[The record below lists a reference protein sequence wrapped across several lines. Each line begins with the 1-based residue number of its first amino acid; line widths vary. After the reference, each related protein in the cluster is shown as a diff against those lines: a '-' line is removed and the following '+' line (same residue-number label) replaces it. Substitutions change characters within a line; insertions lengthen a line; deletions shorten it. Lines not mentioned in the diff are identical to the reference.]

1 MGDFKF
7 ACGNCGQH
15 IAVDETWCGQ
25 RLKCPVCQTELE
37 VPNAMPT
44 ALPPLP
50 KRAAAPP
57 PPVPPIPQRPSAI
70 ASTPIRSQVRGPLCV
85 LAPVSLLLV
94 VATPLVAFIQ
104 TMLFPIVPLT
114 PVCLIAGLV
123 CGHMALGRIRRRAM
137 GGKVW
142 AVIGL
147 VLGYLLAVVVA
158 LSIGYL
164 IAVKQGWIQP
174 PQSQRQWPGFP
185 NRTSPRPSGQPFPG
199 VQPSRPQF
207 PTPQPNRSTPM
218 PGAPPRSGPAY
229 YRSDVTNNVTG
240 TVGGQPFKCTRAR
253 IMGGMLE
260 LGQGDD
266 FFPDASVTIFT
277 MLTGDPSGKVVTV
290 PTAAGGISPP
300 LNVRWKEN
308 GRSRMEPPVRN
319 YVMRLEFGQKS
330 GNLVPGKIQL
340 EIPGNPPTKISGEF
354 TAEPR

>member
-1 MGDFKF
+1 M
-7 ACGNCGQH
+7 
-15 IAVDETWCGQ
+15 
-25 RLKCPVCQTELE
+25 
-37 VPNAMPT
+37 
-44 ALPPLP
+44 
-50 KRAAAPP
+50 
-57 PPVPPIPQRPSAI
+57 
-70 ASTPIRSQVRGPLCV
+70 

-94 VATPLVAFIQ
+94 VATPLVGFIQ
-104 TMLFPIVPLT
+104 TMLAPIVPLA

-123 CGHMALGRIRRRAM
+123 CGHMALSRIRRHAL

-147 VLGYLLAVVVA
+147 VLGYLFAVLTA
-158 LSIGYL
+158 LSIAYV
-164 IAVKQGWIQP
+164 ISVKQGWIQP
-174 PQSQRQWPGFP
+174 PQSQRQWPRIP
-185 NRTSPRPSGQPFPG
+185 NRTSPRPSGQRFPG

-218 PGAPPRSGPAY
+218 PGAPLRSGPAY

-240 TVGGQPFKCTRAR
+240 SVGGQPFKCNRAR

-277 MLTGDPSGKVVTV
+277 QLTGDLSGKVVVV
-290 PTAAGGISPP
+290 PAAAGAISPP

-308 GRSRMEPPVRN
+308 GRTRMEPPVRN